1 MYYNKY
7 EENLSIPRIN
17 RYLIAE
23 GGSKTKAKRLYR
35 INLRVSQAFYP
46 ILNFTE
52 ICLRNRISEKL
63 SSHFSNSR
71 WIISEKSGF
80 MSHVSLGPHY
90 QMRKDVER
98 SESRLRRTGSAVTV
112 DRLIADQTFG
122 FWASMFNADHMPLIA
137 SAPLD
142 ALPLMPTTVL
152 PTTPFRKLNK
162 IRKLRN
168 RIYHN
173 EPICFSGSAV
183 NFNQA
188 RSAKRHIYEL
198 LNWMDAD
205 LAPFIN
211 YFDSIDNKINA
222 Y

>member
-7 EENLSIPRIN
+7 EENLFIPRIN

-23 GGSKTKAKRLYR
+23 GGSKTRAKRLYR

-52 ICLRNRISEKL
+52 ICLRNRINQEL
-63 SSHFSNSR
+63 TNHFESSR

-80 MSHVSLGPHY
+80 MSDISLGPRF
-90 QMRKDVER
+90 QMKKDVER
-98 SESRLRRTGSAVTV
+98 SESRLRGTHSIVTA

-122 FWASMFNADHMPLIA
+122 FWASIFNTDHMPLLA
-137 SAPLD
+137 SAPLA
-142 ALPLMPTTVL
+142 ALPLMPATVL
-152 PTTPFRKLNK
+152 PITPFRKLDK

-205 LAPFIN
+205 LAPFIK
-211 YFDSIDNKINA
+211 YFDSIEKKING